1 MSNTTQTLPQIN
13 RNLLTLGT
21 ADTSANKHGV
31 HVNPL
36 NFSKLGAN
44 IMSNNQSF
52 GNILGSESFD
62 ASSRPH
68 ERFASLLPGGC
79 SAIRDCI

>member
-1 MSNTTQTLPQIN
+1 MSNTTQTLSQIN

-52 GNILGSESFD
+52 GNIFPGSESTSKRKHKD
-62 ASSRPH
+62 YLKKH
-68 ERFASLLPGGC
+68 
-79 SAIRDCI
+79 